1 MHASTSDVSDR
12 ASPQTCDE
20 RPRPTMALTLWR
32 SVSEDAGKPASMT
45 CTPIFESCSAIA
57 SFSSSVNEMPG
68 VCSPSRSVV
77 SKTVTFFFAWLS
89 VKKAVRFSV
98 SRCFSVCRFHT
109 YSLSAKVYKV
119 FGQPAGGPP
128 GGGGRLAYSQEK
140 TFSVR
145 CRRQGRGT
153 FRPPPRQP
161 LPRGRFPHGYTATGV
176 HPLTRFQSR
185 TSPKILS
192 LSPCARPSCQSP
204 HTARPLSRGREEAAE
219 RPGGGG
225 GL

>member
-20 RPRPTMALTLWR
+20 RPRPTTALTLWR

-45 CTPIFESCSAIA
+45 CTPSFESCSAIA

-109 YSLSAKVYKV
+109 YSLSAKVYKE
-119 FGQPAGGPP
+119 FGQPAGGLRRPSKIGP
-128 GGGGRLAYSQEK
+128 VNLHRHRPRSTPRIFLQRQHSGERWGRRFHPNA
-140 TFSVR
+140 
-145 CRRQGRGT
+145 QGAIIHRYGAIECIH
-153 FRPPPRQP
+153 PPPSR
-161 LPRGRFPHGYTATGV
+161 REPH
-176 HPLTRFQSR
+176 RRSC
-185 TSPKILS
+185 
-192 LSPCARPSCQSP
+192 LSPCARLSGQSP
-204 HTARPLSRGREEAAE
+204 NTCPPRLA
-219 RPGGGG
+219 GGG